1 MTKGLGVCAE
11 ALFACK
17 MIDFNGLS
25 RVEGG
30 DWYMGVRDKGLKAGL
45 ARVRAR

>member
-25 RVEGG
+25 RV
-30 DWYMGVRDKGLKAGL
+30 GVGIGTWA
-45 ARVRAR
+45 